1 MKKVFIDGKAGTTGL
16 QIYQRL
22 GSRKDIQVLT
32 LPEEQRKDPNCRRDM
47 FGQADVVFL
56 CLPDEAAKQAV
67 ELAEGPDTVVI
78 DTSTAPGWAPGWA
91 YGFPELSA
99 AHREQILHA
108 KRIADPGCHASGFIS
123 IVYPLTAA
131 GVLSPD
137 ALLTC
142 FALTGYSGGGKKMI
156 AQYEQEKTAEM
167 DSPAIYAIGQG
178 HKHLPEMRKN
188 LRAGPRP
195 GVLPGGG

>member
-78 DTSTAPGWAPGWA
+78 DTSTAHRVAPAGPTA
-91 YGFPELSA
+91 FRNCPPPTGSRSSSPSASPTLAATPAALSA
-99 AHREQILHA
+99 SFTR
-108 KRIADPGCHASGFIS
+108 
-123 IVYPLTAA
+123 
-131 GVLSPD
+131 
-137 ALLTC
+137 
-142 FALTGYSGGGKKMI
+142 
-156 AQYEQEKTAEM
+156 
-167 DSPAIYAIGQG
+167 
-178 HKHLPEMRKN
+178 
-188 LRAGPRP
+188 
-195 GVLPGGG
+195 

>member
-32 LPEEQRKDPNCRRDM
+32 LPEEQRKDPNCRRYM

-78 DTSTAPGWAPGWA
+78 DTSTAHRVAPAGPTA
-91 YGFPELSA
+91 FRNRSSSPSASPTLAATPAALSA
-99 AHREQILHA
+99 SFTR
-108 KRIADPGCHASGFIS
+108 
-123 IVYPLTAA
+123 
-131 GVLSPD
+131 
-137 ALLTC
+137 
-142 FALTGYSGGGKKMI
+142 
-156 AQYEQEKTAEM
+156 
-167 DSPAIYAIGQG
+167 
-178 HKHLPEMRKN
+178 
-188 LRAGPRP
+188 
-195 GVLPGGG
+195 